1 MQGPQEGLLTKEQQT
16 FTEAAA
22 PSLARGAGDDIRGEK
37 NTEIHCLCGVFLGL
51 DYVGLHNV
59 LEALRKL

>member
-22 PSLARGAGDDIRGEK
+22 PSLARRAGDDIRGEK
-37 NTEIHCLCGVFLGL
+37 NT
-51 DYVGLHNV
+51 
-59 LEALRKL
+59 

>member
-1 MQGPQEGLLTKEQQT
+1 MTKEQQT

-22 PSLARGAGDDIRGEK
+22 PSLARIAGDDIRGGK
-37 NTEIHCLCGVFLGL
+37 NTEIQCLCGVFLGL